1 MKAKLTSLFFMSGNA
16 KNLDLAEKKI
26 QSALS
31 VGNTMSLKERD
42 NAQELLQIKYSR
54 FLG

>member
-31 VGNTMSLKERD
+31 VGMSLKERD